1 MFNRLHCTERFN
13 VCIQVDLIN
22 FASKSS
28 SRGMATIEMSEDVTV
43 ASISVRCC
51 YLPLWCY
58 CFFALSFF
66 LFPSLSRA
74 IKWWCQR
81 RCSHDALTIHFWDE
95 IFKFLK
101 HLPLHHSFFRSFIHS
116 LFHAS
121 RVCIRDDNMACAMLA
136 CRLDACD
143 VSTSTST
150 SLISSSFFPRKRKKK
165 CA

>member
-1 MFNRLHCTERFN
+1 MFTDESAERFN

-28 SRGMATIEMSEDVTV
+28 SRGMATIEMSGDVTV

-58 CFFALSFF
+58 CFFCVIATFF
-66 LFPSLSRA
+66 LSLSRA
-74 IKWWCQR
+74 IKWWCQ

-101 HLPLHHSFFRSFIHS
+101 HLPLFHLFIRSVARSF
-116 LFHAS
+116 FHAS

-143 VSTSTST
+143 VP
-150 SLISSSFFPRKRKKK
+150 LPLP
-165 CA
+165 